1 MMNLFDQAKHIGQY
15 DAVVAGGGPAGF
27 AAAIAA
33 ARGGLKVLLV
43 EAGGFLGGVSTQG
56 GLPFILGATSGS
68 IPFPQMIE
76 KGLRYAD
83 LPHPRKAV
91 GGIFDSFVAAVKA
104 ECGGVGPARMAQTDL
119 YPGLDRLGCHDEFT
133 FDLETGKRVYEEMV
147 LASGAEILFFT
158 RVLKADIDANR
169 IRGLWLTSKDSVTYV
184 GCRAVIDC
192 TGDADVVES
201 AGYETYKGDRK
212 TGEMTN
218 ASLICHI
225 ENIDPAPL
233 ERYLNEGGDPWFTP
247 FCAQA
252 QKDHPE
258 YDVPN
263 ALVIFPMMQPGV
275 FMVNG
280 GTNRGGIDGT
290 QAASLTELA
299 LWGRQR
305 ARFLVEELFRKYIP
319 GAENCRLRLT
329 APHPGIRETRR
340 IVAEYIL
347 TEDDLL
353 MGRTFDDTIALAGR
367 HFDLEREE
375 DEVVQAGAADGV
387 DCQNLT
393 QTFAVTNRLKLG
405 VAPIPYRSLVPKGS
419 DDVIVAG
426 RCVAADGQALGPAR
440 IMSTCMAMGEAAGT
454 ATVLKL
460 QGGLS
465 YRTIDVQHLRR
476 LLRQAGAEVDA

>member
-1 MMNLFDQAKHIGQY
+1 MNLFQQAKTIGHY
-15 DAVVAGGGPAGF
+15 DVVVAGGGPAGF
-27 AAAIAA
+27 AAAVAS
-33 ARGGLKVLLV
+33 ARGGLKTLLV
-43 EAGGFLGGVSTQG
+43 DAGCCLGGVSTQG
-56 GLPFILGATSGS
+56 ALPFILGATSGS

-76 KGLRYAD
+76 KGLKYAE

-91 GGIFDSFVAAVKA
+91 GGIFDEFVQAVKA
-104 ECGGVGPARMAQTDL
+104 ENGGVGPGTMAQTDL

-147 LASGAEILFFT
+147 LESGAEILYFT
-158 RVLKADIDANR
+158 RVLQADMDGNHV
-169 IRGLWLTSKDSVTYV
+169 RGLFMTSKDSVSYV
-184 GCRAVIDC
+184 SCKAVIDC
-192 TGDADVVES
+192 TGDADVVNS

-233 ERYLNEGGDPWFTP
+233 EEYLNDGGDPWFTS

-258 YDVPN
+258 YEVPN

-290 QAASLTELA
+290 SAASLTELT

-305 ARFLVEELFRKYIP
+305 ARFLTEEVFRKYIP

-329 APHPGIRETRR
+329 APHPGVRETRR

-347 TEDDLL
+347 TEEDLL
-353 MGRTFDDTIALAGR
+353 MGRTFEDTIALAGR
-367 HFDLEREE
+367 HFDLERDE
-375 DEVVQAGAADGV
+375 DEVVQSSAAEGV
-387 DCQNLT
+387 ECQNLT

-405 VAPIPYRSLVPKGS
+405 VAPIPYRSLIPKGS
-419 DDVIVAG
+419 DDIIVAG

-440 IMSTCMAMGEAAGT
+440 IMSTCMAMGQAAGT
-454 ATVLKL
+454 ATVLKFKKDI
-460 QGGLS
+460 S
-465 YRTIDVQHLRR
+465 YRDVDVQKLRS
-476 LLRQAGAEVDA
+476 LLRNAGAEVDC